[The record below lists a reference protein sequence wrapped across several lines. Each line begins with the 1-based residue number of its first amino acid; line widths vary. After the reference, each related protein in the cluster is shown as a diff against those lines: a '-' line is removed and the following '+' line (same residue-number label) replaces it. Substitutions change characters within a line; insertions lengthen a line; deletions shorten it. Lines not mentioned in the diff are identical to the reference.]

1 MISDYLNNIRK
12 TVYDPYI
19 KEALLEYM
27 TKREYVYGASS
38 AKITDF
44 VTGEKVYNKCRIIY
58 QDEEFEWRP
67 EEVYLLEKYDLKVS
81 DEFIHHVM
89 GKNKG

>member
-1 MISDYLNNIRK
+1 
-12 TVYDPYI
+12 
-19 KEALLEYM
+19 M

-58 QDEEFEWRP
+58 QDEEFEWRS